1 MKVARLF
8 YSLRCS
14 VDQIKENALVPRKL
28 LERQASSSSS
38 KSGHK

>member
-8 YSLRCS
+8 YYSLRCS
-14 VDQIKENALVPRKL
+14 VDQIKENALEPRKL
-28 LERQASSSSS
+28 LERQASSS